1 MDNDELRDALKEN
14 GIGRPSTRAAII
26 ETLFK
31 RNYIRKEKKNLIAT
45 PTGVELIQIIH
56 EELLKSAELT
66 GIWEKKLRE
75 IERRTYNAGQ
85 FLEELKQMVS
95 EVVMSVLSDNSNR
108 HITIQAPVPEKS
120 GKVSAKPNAAGKPKK
135 EPKKRA
141 PRKSTATGKKEGQD
155 SSTVMA
161 SGVPTPVQAD
171 DALVGQPCPLCGK
184 GTVIKGKTAYGCS
197 EWKNG
202 CTFRKPFE

>member
-1 MDNDELRDALKEN
+1 METAGKLVDNDELRDALKEN

-45 PTGVELIQIIH
+45 PTGVELIQLIH

-75 IERRTYNAGQ
+75 IEKKTYDARQ

-95 EVVMSVLSDNSNR
+95 EIVNSVLSDNTNR
-108 HITIQAPVPEKS
+108 RITIQEATAVEEEK
-120 GKVSAKPNAAGKPKK
+120 KKK
-135 EPKKRA
+135 EPKNGNGNLLLR
-141 PRKSTATGKKEGQD
+141 RKE
-155 SSTVMA
+155 
-161 SGVPTPVQAD
+161 
-171 DALVGQPCPLCGK
+171 
-184 GTVIKGKTAYGCS
+184 
-197 EWKNG
+197 
-202 CTFRKPFE
+202 R